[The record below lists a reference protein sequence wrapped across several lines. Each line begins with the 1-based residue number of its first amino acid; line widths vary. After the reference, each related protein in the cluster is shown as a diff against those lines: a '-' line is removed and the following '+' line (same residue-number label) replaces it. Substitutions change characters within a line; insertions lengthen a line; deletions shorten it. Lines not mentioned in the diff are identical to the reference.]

1 MSPIGRIFI
10 VLNLILAALFL
21 GWAATHL
28 GTSQDFKK
36 RHETTQAE
44 FDQYKEEKEAEANGL
59 RAQIAQQE
67 DSMSN
72 VRGERDTADADRARL
87 QSDLETAR
95 SRNTALDADVKGINA
110 SLSNY
115 DETNRQLQ
123 ARLEQATTDSR
134 AADEARRDAEDGL
147 DAAEEAQRTAE
158 EQLASSEKRIAD
170 MEADHT
176 GLQRQVQDLDTQ
188 LQTLVDYTG
197 VSAAEIIAMPVIDGA
212 VLQVVNTTDP
222 GLVAINK
229 GQSDGV
235 KRGFT
240 FDIYHGSQYKGQ
252 VRVESVQPNMCTA
265 VIIRTVD
272 GARIGQGDAATTRI

>member
-10 VLNLILAALFL
+10 VLNLVLAALFL
-21 GWAATHL
+21 GWAATNL
-28 GTSQDFKK
+28 GTSQDFKT
-36 RHETTQAE
+36 RLETTQSE
-44 FDQYKEEKEAEANGL
+44 FDQYKEEKEADANAL
-59 RAQIAQQE
+59 RAQIAQLE
-67 DSMSN
+67 GSMST

-87 QSDLETAR
+87 QSELETAR
-95 SRNTALDADVKGINA
+95 SRNTALDADVSGIKA
-110 SLSNY
+110 VLANY

-123 ARLEQATTDSR
+123 QRLDQATADSR
-134 AADEARRDAEDGL
+134 AADETRRNAEDAL
-147 DAAEEAQRTAE
+147 DSAEEAQRAAE
-158 EQLASSEKRIAD
+158 EKLASTEKQIAD
-170 MEADHT
+170 LEADRA
-176 GLQRQVQDLDTQ
+176 GLERKVQDIDTQ

-197 VSAAEIIAMPVIDGA
+197 VTAAEIIAMPVIDGA
-212 VLQVVNTTDP
+212 VLQVVTTTDP

-229 GQSDGV
+229 GESDGV